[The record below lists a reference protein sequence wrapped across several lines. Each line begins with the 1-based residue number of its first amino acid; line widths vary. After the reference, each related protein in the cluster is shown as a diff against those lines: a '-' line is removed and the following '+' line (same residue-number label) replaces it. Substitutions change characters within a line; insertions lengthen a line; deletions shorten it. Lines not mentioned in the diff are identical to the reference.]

1 MAQQCLGRRT
11 NERLKF
17 GDRLHFFYT
26 ETRCTKTTEGKLCKK
41 CNASKNLKEHGIV
54 SEQLPPGSHI
64 YESTWYN
71 LKRTVYGN
79 PSSEDMAKAKK
90 AQDEARAA
98 VVASITGLTVEKKR
112 TFKVAAPATA
122 PATAPAIVPLQVP
135 APVPLQVP
143 APVPVQV
150 PAPVPVQVPVTAPVP
165 AQVAVQAPVK
175 AKRQLKKVVS
185 QPTVQPLATESVE
198 PPLQG
203 LNCITITVRKIE
215 HNGRKYYLNSDKD
228 KLYTVMPDGGVG
240 KYCGRLDREND
251 RIAEFPDSDSE
262 R

>member
-26 ETRCTKTTEGKLCKK
+26 EMRCTKTTEGKLCKK
-41 CNASKNLKEHGIV
+41 CEGSKNLEEHGTV

-64 YESTWYN
+64 YESIWYN

-98 VVASITGLTVEKKR
+98 VVAAITGLTVEKKR
-112 TFKVAAPATA
+112 TFKVA
-122 PATAPAIVPLQVP
+122 VP
-135 APVPLQVP
+135 APVPAP
-143 APVPVQV
+143 APVI
-150 PAPVPVQVPVTAPVP
+150 APVIAPITPV
-165 AQVAVQAPVK
+165 VK
-175 AKRQLKKVVS
+175 AKRQPKKVLA
-185 QPTVQPLATESVE
+185 QTQETVKPLAIESVE

-228 KLYTVMPDGGVG
+228 KLYQVMPDGGVG
-240 KYCGRLDREND
+240 KYCGRLDKEND
-251 RIAEFPDSDSE
+251 RIADFPDSDSE

>member
-98 VVASITGLTVEKKR
+98 VVASITGATVEKKR
-112 TFKVAAPATA
+112 TFKVAAPAPA
-122 PATAPAIVPLQVP
+122 PAP
-135 APVPLQVP
+135 APEPV
-143 APVPVQV
+143 PVPVQ
-150 PAPVPVQVPVTAPVP
+150 
-165 AQVAVQAPVK
+165 VQAPVK
-175 AKRQLKKVVS
+175 AKRQPKKVVS